1 MDAHGH
7 AHAEHDDAEEDGE
20 NGNAAHLAEDPGKAR
35 RQGHPDDEED
45 DGDDAEIFTDKGTDF
60 FHDEYLCLKQYV
72 YKSKKRNLLPRWG
85 FSAIPKRPGQGK
97 RLVERL
103 IIS

>member
-1 MDAHGH
+1 MM
-7 AHAEHDDAEEDGE
+7 
-20 NGNAAHLAEDPGKAR
+20 NTS
-35 RQGHPDDEED
+35 
-45 DGDDAEIFTDKGTDF
+45 F
-60 FHDEYLCLKQYV
+60 LKQYV
-72 YKSKKRNLLPRWG
+72 YKFKKRNLLTRWG